1 MKRNDE
7 AGFTLI
13 SVILAVA
20 ILSIGI
26 MALGRSQ
33 TLLVRAQA
41 TSAQRDIALGIAR
54 NYIEEVRSRT
64 AIPASEGAGGGGR
77 DRHGR
82 ARAATT
88 GARSPSRTSA
98 TTSTRPRAS
107 VTYPRG
113 PRPIEIVT
121 LIYR

>member
-1 MKRNDE
+1 MKRTRE
-7 AGFTLI
+7 AGFTLV
-13 SVILAVA
+13 SVILAVV

-33 TLLVRAQA
+33 AMLVRAQA
-41 TSAQRDIALGIAR
+41 TSASRNIALSVAR

-64 AIPASEGAGGGGR
+64 TVPASEGAVAVDETGTAVADGKYMRSLTVSDLG
-77 DRHGR
+77 DDLYE
-82 ARAATT
+82 ATCN
-88 GARSPSRTSA
+88 
-98 TTSTRPRAS
+98 

-113 PRPIEIVT
+113 QQPIQIVT

>member
-1 MKRNDE
+1 MKRNGE

-13 SVILAVA
+13 SVIMAVV

-33 TLLVRAQA
+33 AMLIRAQA
-41 TSAQRDIALGIAR
+41 TSAQRDVAIGIAR
-54 NYIEEVRSRT
+54 NYIEEIRSRT
-64 AIPASEGAGGGGR
+64 AIPVSEASTVVDETGTAAAGGKYRRSLTVADLGN
-77 DRHGR
+77 DLYQ
-82 ARAATT
+82 ATCN
-88 GARSPSRTSA
+88 
-98 TTSTRPRAS
+98 

-113 PRPIEIVT
+113 PQPVQIVT

>member
-1 MKRNDE
+1 MKRTRE

-13 SVILAVA
+13 SVIMAVV

-33 TLLVRAQA
+33 AMLVRAQA
-41 TSAQRDIALGIAR
+41 TSANRDIALSIAR
-54 NYIEEVRSRT
+54 NYIEEIRSRT
-64 AIPASEGAGGGGR
+64 AVPTSQGATVVDETGTASAGGHYSRSLVVSDLG
-77 DRHGR
+77 DNLYQ
-82 ARAATT
+82 ATCD
-88 GARSPSRTSA
+88 
-98 TTSTRPRAS
+98 

-113 PRPIEIVT
+113 QRPISIVT

>member
-1 MKRNDE
+1 MKRNGE

-13 SVILAVA
+13 SVIMAVV

-33 TLLVRAQA
+33 AMLIRAQA
-41 TSAQRDIALGIAR
+41 TSAQRDVALGIAR
-54 NYIEEVRSRT
+54 NYIEEIRSRT
-64 AIPASEGAGGGGR
+64 AIHVSEASTVVDETGTAAAGGKYRRSLTVADLGN
-77 DRHGR
+77 DLYQ
-82 ARAATT
+82 ATCN
-88 GARSPSRTSA
+88 
-98 TTSTRPRAS
+98 

-113 PRPIEIVT
+113 PQPVQIVT

>member
-1 MKRNDE
+1 MKRNRE

-13 SVILAVA
+13 SVIIAVV

-33 TLLVRAQA
+33 AMLVRAQA
-41 TSAQRDIALGIAR
+41 TSAQRNVALGIAR
-54 NYIEEVRSRT
+54 NYVEEVRSRT
-64 AIPASEGAGGGGR
+64 TALASEGVVMVDETGTIAAGGVYGRSLNIVDLGGSLWE
-77 DRHGR
+77 
-82 ARAATT
+82 ATCN
-88 GARSPSRTSA
+88 
-98 TTSTRPRAS
+98 

-113 PRPIEIVT
+113 PNPVQIIT

>member
-1 MKRNDE
+1 MKRTSE

-13 SVILAVA
+13 SVIMAVV

-33 TLLVRAQA
+33 AMLVRAQA
-41 TSAQRDIALGIAR
+41 TSAGRDIALGIAR
-54 NYIEEVRSRT
+54 NYVEEVRSRT
-64 AIPASEGAGGGGR
+64 TQPASEGGTAVDETGTAVAGGKYSRSLTVADLGDGLFQ
-77 DRHGR
+77 
-82 ARAATT
+82 ATC
-88 GARSPSRTSA
+88 
-98 TTSTRPRAS
+98 S

-113 PRPIEIVT
+113 PQPVQIIT

>member
-1 MKRNDE
+1 MKRTRE

-13 SVILAVA
+13 SVILAVV

-33 TLLVRAQA
+33 AMLVRAQA
-41 TSAQRDIALGIAR
+41 TSASRDIALGIAR
-54 NYIEEVRSRT
+54 NYVEEVRSRT
-64 AIPASEGAGGGGR
+64 AVPTSEGATAVDETGTAAAGGHYRRSLTVSDLG
-77 DRHGR
+77 DNLYE
-82 ARAATT
+82 ATV
-88 GARSPSRTSA
+88 
-98 TTSTRPRAS
+98 S

-113 PRPIEIVT
+113 AQPVTLVT

>member
-33 TLLVRAQA
+33 TLLIRAQA
-41 TSAQRDIALGIAR
+41 TSAQRDVALGIAR

-64 AIPASEGAGGGGR
+64 SIPASEGAVAVDETGTPVAGGHYRRSLTVADLGN
-77 DRHGR
+77 DLYR
-82 ARAATT
+82 AT
-88 GARSPSRTSA
+88 
-98 TTSTRPRAS
+98 AS

-113 PRPIEIVT
+113 PRPIDIVT

>member
-1 MKRNDE
+1 MKRQRE

-13 SVILAVA
+13 SVIMAVV

-33 TLLVRAQA
+33 AMLVRAQA
-41 TSAQRDIALGIAR
+41 TSANRDVALGIAR
-54 NYIEEVRSRT
+54 NYVEEVRSRT
-64 AIPASEGAGGGGR
+64 TQPASEGAVAVDETGTAVAGGKYQ
-77 DRHGR
+77 
-82 ARAATT
+82 
-88 GARSPSRTSA
+88 RSLTVSDLGDGLYQA
-98 TTSTRPRAS
+98 ICN

-113 PRPIEIVT
+113 PQPVQIIT

>member
-1 MKRNDE
+1 MKRNSE

-33 TLLVRAQA
+33 TLLIRAQA
-41 TSAQRDIALGIAR
+41 VSAQRDVALGIAR
-54 NYIEEVRSRT
+54 NYVEEVRSRT
-64 AIPASEGAGGGGR
+64 AIPTSEGAVAVDETGTAAAGGHYRRSLTVSDLGNDLYR
-77 DRHGR
+77 
-82 ARAATT
+82 TT
-88 GARSPSRTSA
+88 
-98 TTSTRPRAS
+98 AS

-113 PRPIEIVT
+113 TRPIEIVT